1 MANRLGNNPLFDTS
15 ETPEFDA
22 EKERKALG
30 IEVPQEGTKKRG
42 RPKKDGLVRN
52 NAAQEGLPEDWTRAT
67 FIVQTDKLELLK
79 DYAYTERIILKEAL
93 DQALD
98 RFFEDVDQDK
108 LLPHK

>member
-52 NAAQEGLPEDWTRAT
+52 NAAQEGLPEDWTRAISAT
-67 FIVQTDKLELLK
+67 TISIPRALLK
-79 DYAYTERIILKEAL
+79 IMR
-93 DQALD
+93 
-98 RFFEDVDQDK
+98 
-108 LLPHK
+108 